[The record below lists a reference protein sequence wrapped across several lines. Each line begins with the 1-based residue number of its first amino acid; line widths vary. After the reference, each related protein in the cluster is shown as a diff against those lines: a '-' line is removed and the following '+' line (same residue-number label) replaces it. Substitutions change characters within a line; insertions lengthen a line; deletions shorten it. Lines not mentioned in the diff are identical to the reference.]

1 VKSMTNKL
9 LNKKTQEREK
19 EWGDRETES
28 QMGRLGDREIFQ
40 ISDCGVRIAEF
51 KKQDKEME
59 AMLPPTSGLRRTS
72 LPGGRQGVRRSK

>member
-1 VKSMTNKL
+1 
-9 LNKKTQEREK
+9 
-19 EWGDRETES
+19 
-28 QMGRLGDREIFQ
+28 LGDREIFQ

-72 LPGGRQGVRRSK
+72 LPGGRQGVRRSKWGTRSAEYTITQFELTLPTHSKEHVA